1 MRLSTVRISSYFFCL
16 IIRRPPRSTRTD
28 TLFPYTPLFRSNRCQ
43 PKRERQ
49 DHTGQQQVLRLHE
62 VDDVWQR
69 AARRARRYHPAQRH
83 EHQTEQA
90 EEERHAPEA
99 EPLIELLERAVQIGR
114 AHV

>member
-1 MRLSTVRISSYFFCL
+1 M
-16 IIRRPPRSTRTD
+16 IRRPPRSTRTD
-28 TLFPYTPLFRSNRCQ
+28 TLFPYTTLVRS

-99 EPLIELLERAVQIGR
+99 EPLIEILVLAPRRSGCGGGEIGSAAGRERGGGYE
-114 AHV
+114 